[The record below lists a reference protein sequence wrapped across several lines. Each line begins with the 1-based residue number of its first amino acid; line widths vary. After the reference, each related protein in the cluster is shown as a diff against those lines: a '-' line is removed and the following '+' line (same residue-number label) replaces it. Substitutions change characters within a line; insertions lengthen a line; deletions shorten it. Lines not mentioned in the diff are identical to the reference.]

1 LQAVQL
7 VLEVQLVQ
15 PFMMVEQV
23 TQSPELS
30 A

>member
-1 LQAVQL
+1 VQL